1 MTRIHWG
8 AVITGAFLTVAT
20 GVVLGLFGTA
30 FGLGNLRVLSGIWL
44 ILTPLVAAFIGAWVA
59 VGMAGRAGAYAHGI
73 MVWAVSL
80 TFWTLFV
87 AGAFAVGGT
96 AAASRG
102 AAQGAQAAAQ
112 AASMGA
118 SGAALAGLAT
128 ILGLVGSLIGSAMG
142 AATLERRARAR
153 RPAEA
158 YGEERAYEPGRAET
172 RPEEPLHH

>member
-1 MTRIHWG
+1 VTRIHWG
-8 AVITGAFLTVAT
+8 PVITGAFLTVAT

-59 VGMAGRAGAYAHGI
+59 VGMAGRAGAYANGI

-80 TFWTLFV
+80 AFWALFM

-96 AAASRG
+96 AAGRAG
-102 AAQGAQAAAQ
+102 AQGAQAA
-112 AASMGA
+112 A
-118 SGAALAGLAT
+118 SGAALAGLAS
-128 ILGLVGSLIGSAMG
+128 ILGLVGALIGSAMG
-142 AATLERRARAR
+142 AATVERRAAAVAR

-158 YGEERAYEPGRAET
+158 YREERAYEAGRGEA